1 MRDREGSGGIRD
13 RRGRVW
19 SEFCRMP
26 PAGSNAA
33 AKLPIRCPSRHSK
46 PLSIIDGAISR
57 RALAAAICRTDRGAR
72 ISHWI
77 RSRSTEAIP
86 ARRDRLPDTGG
97 GGGSGTQ
104 DARCQATRRLRFTS
118 TGVIQLFHRHESAC
132 RRDLQ
137 PNVNLSFRF
146 LYRDRSD
153 YR

>member
-1 MRDREGSGGIRD
+1 MRDREGLGIEG
-13 RRGRVW
+13 GRVW

-26 PAGSNAA
+26 PAGSTAA
-33 AKLPIRCPSRHSK
+33 PHLPIRCPSRRSK

-57 RALAAAICRTDRGAR
+57 RALAAAICRADCGAR

-77 RSRSTEAIP
+77 RSRPTEAIP

-97 GGGSGTQ
+97 GGEGGGSGTQ

-132 RRDLQ
+132 RGDLQ
-137 PNVNLSFRF
+137 PNVNLSFPF